1 MDDTS
6 PDITKKVIELF
17 QQKTPFER
25 LKMGCEMYET
35 SKYLVTRAILEQE
48 PGISEVNFRKEFF
61 LKFYGDDFGL
71 IEREKILKH
80 LEACHTKTSTS
91 S

>member
-1 MDDTS
+1 
-6 PDITKKVIELF
+6 
-17 QQKTPFER
+17 
-25 LKMGCEMYET
+25 MGCEMYET